1 MTPDANKHIT
11 LPPEVAKRLNVH
23 KGDRVQLTLSTKADD
38 AVIITPNKAVREE
51 QTLPIR
57 WFLIPSLITSILFFW
72 NFFNK
77 HQTQIPLSGDNSIA
91 SFVIILGIISGVLSF
106 ITFYLKQRHEIQ
118 QWLPG
123 SLYWRSFPTILLSF
137 IIILSICV
145 LGFFWFAGLL
155 FKGITFDQFTSTFLF
170 FIFVSLIN
178 YLMIL
183 AVSALS
189 ADMIYSLLVS
199 VIVGG
204 ALSSMITNSNKRWW
218 EHNLS
223 FLGTAKAANGWT
235 FNVTLMVSALLTVAL
250 VDFIFSSLEKKF
262 GHSWR
267 LLVLRILLTLTAL
280 CLGGVGLFANNGRG
294 WMHLLHDL
302 SARWMVYLL
311 IIIILAIH
319 YLLPHLTREF
329 LLLSYSIGGLLV
341 VTSILF
347 QPIGYLSLTAYE
359 MIGFTIAFSW
369 MVLLLQT
376 LQRRLFETNNVFH
389 VDVE

>member
-23 KGDRVQLTLSTKADD
+23 KGDRVQLTLSTNADD
-38 AVIITPNKAVREE
+38 AVIIKPDKAAREE

-57 WFLIPSLITSILFFW
+57 WFLIPSLLTSIIFFW

-77 HQTQIPLSGDNSIA
+77 HQLQIPLSGDNSIA
-91 SFVIILGIISGVLSF
+91 SFVIILGIISGSLSF

-118 QWLPG
+118 KWLPG
-123 SLYWRSFPTILLSF
+123 SLYWRSFPTVLLSF

-250 VDFIFSSLEKKF
+250 VDFIFSSLQKQF
-262 GHSWR
+262 GRSWR
-267 LLVLRILLTLTAL
+267 LLTLRVLLTLTAL

-359 MIGFTIAFSW
+359 MIGFTMAFSW